1 MATSKGNGTERAADL
16 TQLWLN
22 AVAGYEKK
30 TKKSLQKSLQG
41 TRPTNNMQSM
51 MENLENGFQEFRHDR
66 SKLDRMR
73 NVFKDNLWLIQ
84 KVVDTVEVAGSVTS
98 TFPPTMP
105 ASIVFTAFKQ
115 VMQSFTSMST
125 DYDKIIG
132 FFDFTRRFLDR
143 LSMIE
148 KTIPQQKSLQICITR
163 VFSGMLT
170 ICSIAQEYAEKKRLK
185 KWFSNLIDGSDETL
199 SVAVKDM
206 EDAVNELNQTVGL
219 ATFQSAKML
228 SEIIQQMNENI
239 DERMKAIKLDTEATI
254 EQNKELKSKQD
265 DMIEMQ
271 RSLLEKVD
279 EQSRL
284 FNTTVQSFGFVHMG
298 VNFREI
304 FRVSLL
310 KFDVVRLRLAR
321 WGHSAGLVSSDGVDS
336 FQATKL
342 AFENRDQA
350 QSLLDQILE
359 LFADARVASK
369 KFEKRNGNSALL
381 TLNPAEELDGV
392 SALLHQ
398 KMQDFVE
405 KRQGKLELE
414 QSEWTLHEEKK
425 FSRLIEDISE
435 LVDDLIDLFPG
446 IQEEQRRLCEEEVSE
461 MNMNKGMLLLL
472 KDIAAGQDK
481 LLSDTAAKAI
491 KPTTTYTNSVVFSGS
506 HNSGLQIGNNL
517 GSISGIN
524 FGRW

>member
-1 MATSKGNGTERAADL
+1 
-16 TQLWLN
+16 
-22 AVAGYEKK
+22 
-30 TKKSLQKSLQG
+30 
-41 TRPTNNMQSM
+41 
-51 MENLENGFQEFRHDR
+51 
-66 SKLDRMR
+66 
-73 NVFKDNLWLIQ
+73 
-84 KVVDTVEVAGSVTS
+84 
-98 TFPPTMP
+98 
-105 ASIVFTAFKQ
+105 
-115 VMQSFTSMST
+115 MSA

-132 FFDFTRRFLDR
+132 FFDFTHRFLDK

-148 KTIPQQKSLQICITR
+148 DTIPQQKSLQLCIAR

-170 ICSIAQEYAEKKRLK
+170 ICSVAQEYAEKKRLK
-185 KWFSNLIDGSDETL
+185 KWFSNLIDGSDRTL

-228 SEIIQQMNENI
+228 NEVIRQMNENI
-239 DERMKAIKLDTEATI
+239 DERMDAIKLDTEAII
-254 EQNKELKSKQD
+254 EQNTELKSKQD
-265 DMIEMQ
+265 AMIEMQ
-271 RSLLEKVD
+271 RGLLEKLN
-279 EQSRL
+279 EPSRL
-284 FNTTVQSFGFVHMG
+284 FNTTVQSFGYVHMG
-298 VNFREI
+298 ANFGRT
-304 FRVSLL
+304 FRASLL

-321 WGHSAGLVSSDGVDS
+321 WGHSAGLVSSDGVKS

-342 AFENRDQA
+342 AFKNREQI
-350 QSLLDQILE
+350 QNLLDQILE

-369 KFEKRNGNSALL
+369 KFEKRNGNSAMPALD
-381 TLNPAEELDGV
+381 PAEELDGV

-398 KMQDFVE
+398 KMQDLVE

-414 QSEWTLHEEKK
+414 QSEWTLYEEKK

-461 MNMNKGMLLLL
+461 MSTNKGMLLLL
-472 KDIAAGQDK
+472 KDIAASQDK

-491 KPTTTYTNSVVFSGS
+491 KPITTYTNSVVFSGS
-506 HNSGLQIGNNL
+506 HNSGLQIGNNS

>member
-1 MATSKGNGTERAADL
+1 MDTTTGNGTKSALDL

-22 AVAGYEKK
+22 AVVDYEKK
-30 TKKSLQKSLQG
+30 TKKSLQG
-41 TRPTNNMQSM
+41 TRPTNNMQLM
-51 MENLENGFQEFRHDR
+51 MEDIENGFQEFRHDR

-73 NVFKDNLWLIQ
+73 IVFKDNLRLIQ
-84 KVVDTVEVAGSVTS
+84 KVVNTVEVAGNVTS
-98 TFPPTMP
+98 TFSSTMP
-105 ASIVFTAFKQ
+105 ASMVSTAFGQ
-115 VMQSFTSMST
+115 VMQSFTSMSA

-132 FFDFTRRFLDR
+132 FFDFTHRFLDK

-148 KTIPQQKSLQICITR
+148 DMIPQQRSLQSCIAR

-170 ICSIAQEYAEKKRLK
+170 ICSVAQEYAEKKRLK
-185 KWFSNLIDGSDETL
+185 KWFSNLIDGSDRTL

-228 SEIIQQMNENI
+228 SEVIQQMNENI
-239 DERMKAIKLDTEATI
+239 DQRMEAIKLDTETII
-254 EQNKELKSKQD
+254 EQHTELKSKQD
-265 DMIEMQ
+265 AMIELQ
-271 RSLLEKVD
+271 QSLLEKLN
-279 EQSRL
+279 EPSRL
-284 FNTTVQSFGFVHMG
+284 FNTTVQSFGYVHMG
-298 VNFREI
+298 ANFGRT
-304 FRVSLL
+304 FRASLL

-321 WGHSAGLVSSDGVDS
+321 WGHSAGLVSSDGVKS

-342 AFENRDQA
+342 AFKNREQI
-350 QSLLDQILE
+350 QNLLDQILE

-369 KFEKRNGNSALL
+369 KFEKRNGNSAMPALD
-381 TLNPAEELDGV
+381 PAEELDGV

-398 KMQDFVE
+398 KMQDLVE

-461 MNMNKGMLLLL
+461 MSTNKGMLLLL
-472 KDIAAGQDK
+472 KDIAASQDK

-506 HNSGLQIGNNL
+506 HNSGLQIGNNS